1 MPSTIYN
8 DKQLS
13 YEQLLIKD
21 GKVSIHHRNIQML
34 AAEMFKMKN
43 EMFPEIIS
51 DIFKK
56 ESVITITWDILIILK
71 HLL

>member
-43 EMFPEIIS
+43 EMFPEIIC

-56 ESVITITWDILIILK
+56 ESIITIT
-71 HLL
+71 

>member
-21 GKVSIHHRNIQML
+21 AKVSIHHRNIQML

-56 ESVITITWDILIILK
+56 ESIITITWDILIILK